1 MCRLKAEGLVDSLA
15 DQKEAEEAKQGR
27 IEFNFPLFTI
37 RTQMFSGVFDR
48 LGSLRASRLISWV
61 ALVIVPVVAAIGLY
75 LLCSNLFTLLWTPVA
90 REASREMGLESY
102 LLLPGINP
110 ILPILY
116 GWLAI
121 VCAIVVHEGAHG
133 IIARNRGLKV
143 KSSGLL
149 FFLVIPIGAF
159 VDVDEEQIAKAKP
172 RDSLRVMAAG
182 VAVNIVVALVCVIAV
197 LLIVNGLTPVADGV
211 YISDVTEGMPAEAA
225 GLLPED
231 VLVSVDN
238 MPIGS
243 LEKLQAVLE
252 TKNSGDI
259 VQVTVARGTDWKERF
274 STSVNLT
281 VSTEEDEEK
290 TVMGVYAGDL
300 MTGERLTFYR
310 TLTPETFALYLI
322 PPSMA
327 PGLVPFSDSLIP
339 FYTHGLGAQWH
350 VYANIFF
357 WLWFVNVN
365 VAVFNAL
372 PIYPLDGGR
381 ILDIS
386 LKSVLGRR
394 VSEKTISRIT
404 VAVTGT
410 LVWILL
416 MIVLIP
422 FIM

>member
-1 MCRLKAEGLVDSLA
+1 MYSLT
-15 DQKEAEEAKQGR
+15 DQKVEAEEAEPGR
-27 IEFNFPLFTI
+27 IEFNFPLLTL
-37 RTQMFSGVFDR
+37 RTKVFSGVFDR

-61 ALVIVPVVAAIGLY
+61 AVVIVPIVAAIGLY
-75 LLCSNLFTLLWTPVA
+75 LLCSSLFTLLWTPAA
-90 REASREMGLESY
+90 RDIPRELGPQAI

-110 ILPILY
+110 LLPILY

-121 VCAIVVHEGAHG
+121 VCAIVIHEGAHG
-133 IIARNRGLKV
+133 IIARNRGLNV

-159 VDVDEEQIAKAKP
+159 VDVDEEQLAKAKS
-172 RDSLRVMAAG
+172 RDSLRIMAAG
-182 VAVNIVVALVCVIAV
+182 VAGNVVVALVCLLAV
-197 LLIVNGLTPVADGV
+197 LLIVNGLTPVVDGV
-211 YISDVTEGMPAEAA
+211 YIYGVSEGMPAEEA
-225 GLLPED
+225 GLLPGD
-231 VLVSVDN
+231 VFVSVDN
-238 MPIGS
+238 VTIDNYD
-243 LEKLQAVLE
+243 VLNA
-252 TKNSGDI
+252 TIANKNPGDNI
-259 VQVTVARGTDWKERF
+259 QVTVSRGENWEEHF
-274 STSVNLT
+274 SASITLT
-281 VSTEEDEEK
+281 EFENKSF
-290 TVMGVYAGDL
+290 MGVSLFDP
-300 MTGERLTFYR
+300 MEPLTYYR
-310 TLTPETFALYLI
+310 TLTPESVYVYML
-322 PPSMA
+322 PPSLYA
-327 PGLVPFSDSLIP
+327 GLVPFSDLLIP

-381 ILDIS
+381 MFNIT

-404 VAVTGT
+404 FAVTVT
-410 LVWILL
+410 LIWLLL